1 MDYETFVGEICQLG
15 RKIKDSGYEPDMIIG
30 ILRGGAVPA
39 RYLSTALDVEDMS
52 MIEVV
57 KDGEGRRVV
66 AAPTYDLDGLEI
78 FLVEDVL
85 ESGKSLDVGKK
96 YLESNGAIVKTA
108 CLYTMPVS
116 EIEPDFSLKEIEYV
130 VTFPWEIVSCPE

>member
-1 MDYETFVGEICQLG
+1 MDYETFVDEICRLG
-15 RKIKDSGYEPDMIIG
+15 RKIKESDYEPDMIIG

-39 RYLSTALDVEDMS
+39 RYLSTALGVEDMS

-66 AAPTYDLDGLEI
+66 AAPTYNIEGLEI
-78 FLVEDVL
+78 LLVEDML

-96 YLESNGAIVKTA
+96 YLVSNGAIVKTA
-108 CLYTMPVS
+108 SLYTMPVS
-116 EIEPDFSLKEIEYV
+116 EIEPDYSLKEIESV
-130 VTFPWEIVSCPE
+130 MTFPWEIVSC